1 MIDKTVTKVL
11 NKLFESGYCNEKD
24 IINLKI
30 DDLIIIGCFSM
41 MEIEVIVKLKEAVK
55 NNKIISFMSGNTH
68 ES

>member
-30 DDLIIIGCFSM
+30 EDLIIIGCFSM